1 MGDSMDLISAG
12 LAPWAVIL
20 AMLVALAAG
29 AVKGALGFAMPM
41 IMISAFSSFMP
52 APLALAALI
61 LPTLVTNSW
70 QALRQGWR
78 EAWSSTVKYWRMIG
92 TILVFIVVSAQFV
105 TVIPQ
110 WVMLL
115 LLGVPITFFAVSQ
128 LLGHMLRFRIRNRG
142 RAEVIAG
149 VIGGLYGG
157 ISGVWGPPVLVLLLS
172 LGAQKLE
179 MVRVQGVVFLL
190 GAVVLL
196 FAHLRSGVFDAAA
209 AGLSAAL
216 VLPAALGMWLGYF
229 IQDRLDGDQF
239 RRWTL
244 ILLALTGLNLVRR
257 ALIG

>member
-1 MGDSMDLISAG
+1 MDMISAG
-12 LAPWAVIL
+12 LEPWAVI
-20 AMLVALAAG
+20 VALAVAVVAG
-29 AVKGALGFAMPM
+29 VVKGAIGFAMPM
-41 IMISAFSSFMP
+41 IMISAYGSFMP
-52 APLALAALI
+52 AQLALAALI

-70 QALRQGWR
+70 QAMRQGWR
-78 EAWSSTVKYWRMIG
+78 EAWDSTVKYWCMIAV
-92 TILVFIVVSAQFV
+92 ILVFIVISAQFV
-105 TVIPQ
+105 MVIPQ

-128 LLGHMLRFRIRNRG
+128 LVGHMLRFRIRNRA

-172 LGAQKLE
+172 LGAPKLE

-196 FAHLRSGVFDAAA
+196 MAHIRSGVFDAAA
-209 AGLSAAL
+209 AGLSAVL
-216 VLPAALGMWLGYF
+216 ILPAALGMWLGYF
-229 IQDRLDGDQF
+229 IQDRLDGEQF